1 MAPSPRVLE
10 MLQKLESI
18 QAIDITKLDPAEA
31 RKEDLR
37 TTIPFLSTPEPV
49 DKIENRM
56 LVEGISK
63 IPARLYWPKIEVG
76 KEDDEDLYPLIMYF
90 HGGGWVLGKLDEYDE
105 ICSMLANRSE
115 AIVVS
120 VDYRLAPEHK
130 FPTAVH
136 DCYAA
141 TKWISENAKL
151 FDGDEDSIIVA
162 GDSAGGTLSIGV
174 SLMARDKG
182 RPQIAMQ
189 VPICPV
195 TDLSRDMSKYSNDK
209 YGPSK
214 ESMDWFIKHYVRHE
228 SDLRD
233 PQASPQVAD
242 LKGLP
247 YTVLVA
253 AELDT
258 LREQE
263 LDFMKKLEQSGVR
276 TNLLD
281 YPGMVHGFMTLPGYF
296 EEGREAIER
305 VASEVRKIYVENII

>member
-1 MAPSPRVLE
+1 

-18 QAIDITKLDPAEA
+18 QAKDITKLDPLNA

-37 TTIPFLSTPEPV
+37 TTLPFLTTPEPV
-49 DKIENRM
+49 DKIENHT
-56 LVEGISK
+56 LLEKGGSK
-63 IPARLYWPKIEVG
+63 IQARFYWPKIKALER
-76 KEDDEDLYPLIMYF
+76 EDYYEQDLYPMIVYF
-90 HGGGWVLGKLDEYDE
+90 HGGGWVVGMLDEYDE

-136 DCYAA
+136 DCYEA
-141 TKWISENAKL
+141 TKWIAQKAKK
-151 FDGDEDSIIVA
+151 FDGDEDTIIVA
-162 GDSAGGTLSIGV
+162 GDSAGGTLAIDV
-174 SLMARDKG
+174 SLLARDRG
-182 RPQIAMQ
+182 GPLIAMQ

-214 ESMDWFIKHYVRHE
+214 ESMDWFIKHYISNE

-233 PQASPQVAD
+233 PLASPQFAD
-242 LKGLP
+242 LRGLP
-247 YTVLVA
+247 YTILIS
-253 AELDT
+253 AELDA

-263 LDFMKKLEQSGVR
+263 LDFAKKLEQSEVR
-276 TNLLD
+276 TKLLD
-281 YPGMVHGFMTLPGYF
+281 YPGMVHGFMTLPGFF
-296 EEGREAIER
+296 EEGGKAIEK
-305 VASEVRKIYVENII
+305 VASEVRKIYVGNAI

>member
-10 MLQKLESI
+10 MLEKLESI
-18 QAIDITKLDPAEA
+18 QAKDIATLDPVEA

-37 TTIPFLSTPEPV
+37 TTLAFLGTPEVV
-49 DKIENRM
+49 DRIENRM
-56 LVEGISK
+56 LLDGNSK
-63 IPARLYWPKIEVG
+63 ILVRIYWPKIEIG
-76 KEDDEDLYPLIMYF
+76 KEGEQDLYALMMYF
-90 HGGGWVLGKLDEYDE
+90 HGGGWVVGTLDEFDE

-130 FPTAVH
+130 FPSAVH

-141 TKWISENAKL
+141 TKWVSENAKL
-151 FDGDEDSIIVA
+151 FRGDDDAIIVA
-162 GDSAGGTLSIGV
+162 GDSAGGGLAIDV
-174 SLMARDKG
+174 SLMARDKQG
-182 RPQIAMQ
+182 PQIAMQ

-195 TDLSRDMSKYSNDK
+195 TDLTRDMSKYSEDK

-214 ESMDWFIKHYVRHE
+214 ESMDWFIRHYIRDD

-233 PQASPQVAD
+233 PLASPQFAD

-247 YTVLVA
+247 YTVFVA
-253 AELDT
+253 AGLDT

-263 LDFMKKLEQSGVR
+263 LDFVEKLEQSGVR
-276 TNLLD
+276 TTFLD
-281 YPGMVHGFMTLPGYF
+281 YSGMIHDFMTLPSYF

-305 VASEVRKIYVENII
+305 VALELRKIRAENI